1 MAVYSFGLV
10 PFPSSAKTLSF
21 ISECFHIN
29 IVSNLDACCFL
40 ILSPGGLAV
49 PCSPSPRA
57 WHQHIPAAQSQ
68 GAPVTQTALQTR
80 RRRAARVTV
89 KPTTLTLRECQLL
102 RWMHVN
108 CRGCLMQALC
118 WLNAVRQGTW
128 NTIILQVSCWH
139 LCCIIKLH
147 LPFASLQEFV
157 NEITCSN
164 SIN

>member
-1 MAVYSFGLV
+1 MAGLELRILLFPEFFFLIPVFYLGVWQCILLALPPFLPV
-10 PFPSSAKTLSF
+10 PKQGVLSF
-21 ISECFHIN
+21 ISGCFHIN
-29 IVSNLDACCFL
+29 VVSNLDACCFL

-102 RWMHVN
+102 R
-108 CRGCLMQALC
+108 
-118 WLNAVRQGTW
+118 
-128 NTIILQVSCWH
+128 
-139 LCCIIKLH
+139 
-147 LPFASLQEFV
+147 
-157 NEITCSN
+157 
-164 SIN
+164 